1 MGLIM
6 YEALKSAKKVAVS
19 IPMESVNKAMLID
32 GEEIRPVVETVLD
45 ELNGGR
51 LHIPN
56 VAPVSSNVWVEFNTP
71 SGEKYERYNGKLAG
85 LLVYEEKT
93 DTHEDDMLSVLSS
106 VSKNVPYNYK
116 WKLTMYPY
124 YMPKNTKNI
133 IPLNGTWVM
142 FLNESGGSIYSK
154 MLADTKKNGQY
165 KGSKIEIQNINDES
179 METIREVYSPYDII
193 ISTYI
198 NCVACFAICTMH
210 TKNVEMRERK
220 GITSIKRKGNEKR
233 EYSEFKYHTINVDT
247 FRRKYVGGN
256 NSEKGNREI
265 ALHFVRGHFKT
276 YTPEKPLFGKYVG
289 TVWVPDTMRG
299 NKEAGTV
306 NKDYKVIPDK
316 RK

>member
-6 YEALKSAKKVAVS
+6 YEALRSAKKVAGS
-19 IPMESVNKAMLID
+19 IPMESVSNAMLID
-32 GEEIRPVVETVLD
+32 GEEIRPVVETVMD

-71 SGEKYERYNGKLAG
+71 SGEKYDRYNGKVAA
-85 LLVYEEKT
+85 LLVYEERP
-93 DTHEDDMLSVLSS
+93 HINEDYMLVLSS
-106 VSKNVPYNYK
+106 VAESVPYNYK
-116 WKLTMYPY
+116 WKITTYPY

-133 IPLNGTWVM
+133 IPLNGTWVT

-154 MLADTKKNGQY
+154 MLADTKKSATNIKEG
-165 KGSKIEIQNINDES
+165 KIDFHNIS
-179 METIREVYSPYDII
+179 AETIKNVVSPYDLIL
-193 ISTYI
+193 STYI
-198 NCVACFAICTMH
+198 NCVACFAVCTMH
-210 TKNVEMRERK
+210 TKNVEIRERK

-233 EYSEFKYHTINVDT
+233 EYSEFKYHTINVET
-247 FRRKYVGGN
+247 FRRKYTGENVT
-256 NSEKGNREI
+256 SEKGNREV

-299 NKEAGTV
+299 NKEAGIV
-306 NKDYKVIPDK
+306 NKDYKVMPDK
-316 RK
+316 KK